1 MSEDLLTINLTICD
15 RPYRLKIKPAE
26 EEYVRK
32 AAKLINTKVK
42 DLQGQYQAKDKQD
55 YLAMA
60 ALMQEVENLSG
71 QSRFTL
77 SDEALAGRINNLE
90 GKLDEILKTT

>member
-1 MSEDLLTINLTICD
+1 M
-15 RPYRLKIKPAE
+15 
-26 EEYVRK
+26 RK
-32 AAKLINTKVK
+32 AAKMINTKVK
-42 DLQGQYQAKDKQD
+42 ELQGQYQATDKQD

-71 QSRFTL
+71 QSQFTL
-77 SDEALAGRINNLE
+77 RDEALAGRINNLD

>member
-1 MSEDLLTINLTICD
+1 M
-15 RPYRLKIKPAE
+15 
-26 EEYVRK
+26 RK
-32 AAKLINTKVK
+32 AAKMINTKVK
-42 DLQGQYQAKDKQD
+42 ELQGQYQATDKQD

-71 QSRFTL
+71 QSQFAL
-77 SDEALAGRINNLE
+77 SDEALAGRINNLD

>member
-32 AAKLINTKVK
+32 AAKMINTKVK
-42 DLQGQYQAKDKQD
+42 ELQGQYQATDKQD

-71 QSRFTL
+71 QSQFTL
-77 SDEALAGRINNLE
+77 RDEALAGRINNLD